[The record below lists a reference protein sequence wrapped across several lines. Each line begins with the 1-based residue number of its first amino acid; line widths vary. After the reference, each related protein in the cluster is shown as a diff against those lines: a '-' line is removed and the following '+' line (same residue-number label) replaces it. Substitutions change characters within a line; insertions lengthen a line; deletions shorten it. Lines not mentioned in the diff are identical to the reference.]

1 MTYTFERR
9 LERRFDFP
17 AIHPRTV
24 GRAHRYC
31 WGADPWSAQGSSSL
45 YKLDVQTGS
54 VAMARLDG
62 WMTGE
67 PLFVTEPGAGAE
79 DAGVLLAVASH
90 LTREAAALFV
100 LDAATMDVVAVAE
113 APVNVPLGFHGTF
126 IH

>member
-1 MTYTFERR
+1 M
-9 LERRFDFP
+9 P
-17 AIHPRTV
+17 ASSFTSPTPTR
-24 GRAHRYC
+24 
-31 WGADPWSAQGSSSL
+31 SATGSSSL
-45 YKLDVQTGS
+45 YKLDVQTGR

-67 PLFVTEPGAGAE
+67 PLFVPEPGAIAE

-100 LDAATMDVVAVAE
+100 LDATSMDVLAVAE